1 MNYQCPVCGA
11 NLRQRKL
18 AQAVVARMEI
28 DCPGCNS
35 RVQLNLHQ
43 AEIAILLLSC
53 AAFLVLA
60 VLAYRLQS
68 QGLLLIA
75 LCGAVAGVAALQV
88 FERTVLRSWPRYVK
102 KTDAR

>member
-18 AQAVVARMEI
+18 AQAVVTRMEI
-28 DCPGCNS
+28 DCPGCKS

-53 AAFLVLA
+53 TGFLALAA
-60 VLAYRLQS
+60 LAYRLQS
-68 QGLLLIA
+68 QELVMAA
-75 LCGAVAGVAALQV
+75 LVAGAAGWVAVQV
-88 FERTVLRSWPRYVK
+88 LERTMLRGWPRYVRK
-102 KTDAR
+102 S